1 MTELNELLKF
11 NKEALDRSE
20 PDFYAL
26 LMSTYELGT
35 SNRTVD
41 ELIEL
46 LERYLSKEELL
57 NWRLMVF
64 IDMLV
69 ETVDTFDIQKQP
81 FKDFVSTYMN
91 DNTLGLSYARLAALI
106 RDNQKVKDYCTI
118 AKGNSN
124 YIEKRYN

>member
-11 NKEALDRSE
+11 NKEALDKSE

-35 SNRTVD
+35 SNRAID
-41 ELIEL
+41 ELIDL
-46 LERYLSKEELL
+46 LKRYLSEEELL
-57 NWRLMVF
+57 KWQLMVF

-69 ETVDTFDIQKQP
+69 ETLDTFDIQKQP

-91 DNTLGLSYARLAALI
+91 DNTLGLPYARLATLI

-118 AKGNSN
+118 AKGTSN
-124 YIEKRYN
+124 YIEKR